1 VAAAVVAAVAVEEEV
16 AAAEEVVVVPRVV
29 VEEAAAHRPVR
40 ASGHGK
46 RPKFPR
52 DLLVEASLRR
62 RPWSRILPALRHEER
77 RC

>member
-1 VAAAVVAAVAVEEEV
+1 VAAAVVVVAVAVE
-16 AAAEEVVVVPRVV
+16 EEVVVVPRVV

-52 DLLVEASLRR
+52 DRLVEASLRR
-62 RPWSRILPALRHEER
+62 RP
-77 RC
+77 

>member
-1 VAAAVVAAVAVEEEV
+1 MVVAVEEVAVEEV
-16 AAAEEVVVVPRVV
+16 AVVPRVGV
-29 VEEAAAHRPVR
+29 GVGVEEAAAHRPGR

>member
-1 VAAAVVAAVAVEEEV
+1 VVAAVVVAVEEVAVEEVAVEEVAVEEEV
-16 AAAEEVVVVPRVV
+16 VVPRVG

-62 RPWSRILPALRHEER
+62 RP
-77 RC
+77 

>member
-1 VAAAVVAAVAVEEEV
+1 VAAGVVAAVAVEEV
-16 AAAEEVVVVPRVV
+16 AEEEEEVVPRVV